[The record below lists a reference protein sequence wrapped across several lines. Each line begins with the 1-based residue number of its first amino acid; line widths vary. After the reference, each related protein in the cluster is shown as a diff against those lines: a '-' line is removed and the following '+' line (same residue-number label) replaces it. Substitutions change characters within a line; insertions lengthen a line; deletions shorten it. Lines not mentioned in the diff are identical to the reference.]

1 MPKKKDD
8 TRGMMRASAAQVGVA
23 LDAEEARALRLANK
37 LPADRLLRVAQ
48 LALRAKGR
56 GLALSLPQ
64 LRRIG
69 ALVGFRARPG
79 WIVEPGKGERT
90 AWLVVLGEGD
100 LINQVGRTWQ
110 PNPATVITTRTP
122 RGLRFRLVDPL
133 VQLSPALR
141 KPMPVADLNRLVARL
156 ATAPNRASG
165 DAIRQQI
172 LQGFYGRPLARR
184 DLVDVFC
191 ASVRAAKESGAS
203 SCDTISAFAEAL
215 RKIYRSRARARVP
228 TRGER

>member
-8 TRGMMRASAAQVGVA
+8 TRGMMPASAAQVGAA

-48 LALRAKGR
+48 LALRAQGR

-79 WIVEPGKGERT
+79 WIVEPGKGERI
-90 AWLVVLGEGD
+90 AWLVVLGESD
-100 LINQVGRTWQ
+100 LIHQVGRTWQ

-122 RGLRFRLVDPL
+122 RGLRFRLPTGAPP
-133 VQLSPALR
+133 PALR

-215 RKIYRSRARARVP
+215 RKIFRSRARARVP
-228 TRGER
+228 ARGER